1 MNRRPLVAEPT
12 SLIIEPQ
19 RYASGKNQQG
29 CQNYLAAFVKS
40 HFNQTLPFKKVPKII
55 FPLKMLKHPRQKQ
68 LLMLMMLF
76 PLIFILRWI
85 SSENNLIDHFLVFP
99 VGSKL
104 RLEKFFSCLCL
115 SRFVSNQ
122 DIRTEINKRS

>member
-1 MNRRPLVAEPT
+1 
-12 SLIIEPQ
+12 
-19 RYASGKNQQG
+19 
-29 CQNYLAAFVKS
+29 
-40 HFNQTLPFKKVPKII
+40 
-55 FPLKMLKHPRQKQ
+55 MLKHPRQKQ

-104 RLEKFFSCLCL
+104 RLEKFFSVSVFLVSYRTKTSEQKSIKDLYHYLL
-115 SRFVSNQ
+115 SPLTADVCCSIFAEFIHSSFEAKAPKRLSISVSFVLAL
-122 DIRTEINKRS
+122 